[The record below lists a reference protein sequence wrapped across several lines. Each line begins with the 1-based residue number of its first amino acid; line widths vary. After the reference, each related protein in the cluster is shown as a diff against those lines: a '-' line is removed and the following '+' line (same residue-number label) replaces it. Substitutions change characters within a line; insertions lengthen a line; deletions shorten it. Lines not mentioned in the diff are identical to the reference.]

1 MRTRIFCPTGEVVP
15 VGLFSCVSV
24 ENNAKNAFY
33 LADDAA
39 TYGFYSFPGGFQHRL
54 GYFYYFL
61 RSPFDGLSYGGAC
74 HLAHYAAD
82 EAAYGGGA
90 FTSLSSPVRMAE
102 RIIDAAEKIGQK
114 EVKSFVLS
122 GLSIA
127 AAGYITEEQDR
138 RILEVLKMTRIGEMI
153 RKEIEE
159 KVAES
164 VAKSVAEGEKNARK
178 ETAGLMNFLLTN
190 GRNDDALRATQDDNY
205 LEKLLMDYRAGV
217 LMAK

>member
-90 FTSLSSPVRMAE
+90 FTSLSSPVRMASATFFSPE
-102 RIIDAAEKIGQK
+102 KPSVSGRASAIFQPFRQPFFLAVALIAVIIQRGK
-114 EVKSFVLS
+114 VLVPD
-122 GLSIA
+122 IH
-127 AAGYITEEQDR
+127 
-138 RILEVLKMTRIGEMI
+138 
-153 RKEIEE
+153 
-159 KVAES
+159 
-164 VAKSVAEGEKNARK
+164 
-178 ETAGLMNFLLTN
+178 
-190 GRNDDALRATQDDNY
+190 ALANI
-205 LEKLLMDYRAGV
+205 V
-217 LMAK
+217 